1 MGERVHGEGFVEAFN
16 LLNTVQLRRVETR
29 AFLVG
34 TAPVVNGVTQPTP
47 LIFQDAATIA
57 SEGLS
62 TPAFGTPLSSS
73 GGGSREREVEVG
85 VRVQF

>member
-1 MGERVHGEGFVEAFN
+1 MRGEGFVEAFN
-16 LLNTVQLRRVETR
+16 LLNMVQLTRVQTR

-34 TAPVVNGVTQPTP
+34 TPAVVNNVAGPTP

-62 TPAFGTPLSSS
+62 TPAFGTPLSSTGS
-73 GGGSREREVEVG
+73 GNRERQVELG
-85 VRVQF
+85 LRVEF